1 MENGWVIAIL
11 VLQSQIFIFL
21 KNNPVIKITVFYFEI
36 QISIQKSDVKINLI
50 VLPEPEDQ
58 GDKDY
63 VKKFEF
69 SIFFY

>member
-11 VLQSQIFIFL
+11 ILQSRIFNFL
-21 KNNPVIKITVFYFEI
+21 ENYPFIKITVFYFKF

-63 VKKFEF
+63 VKKW
-69 SIFFY
+69 